1 MSSLAVVQSDLVQ
14 SNLVLSSLSLI
25 RSHLVQSFQA
35 LLIAF
40 TSSFLPRLYYGYT
53 RNSSLNGFINF
64 TLSTSDYN
72 FSQQQQFPSCRC
84 VRYLVASYDL
94 QSRPE
99 QKPSPGLVVCRY
111 RGFRD
116 ENGDLPPHYFHLLA
130 VRLAFVFVF
139 EVCVTTVQLPN
150 TVNSAASLR

>member
-1 MSSLAVVQSDLVQ
+1 MVQ

-25 RSHLVQSFQA
+25 LSHLVQSFQA

-72 FSQQQQFPSCRC
+72 FSQQQQFPTCRC
-84 VRYLVASYDL
+84 VRYLVAFYDM

-99 QKPSPGLVVCRY
+99 Q
-111 RGFRD
+111 
-116 ENGDLPPHYFHLLA
+116 
-130 VRLAFVFVF
+130 
-139 EVCVTTVQLPN
+139 
-150 TVNSAASLR
+150 